1 MKIMQY
7 LYVLTSTPKDNYYE
21 QFLLSLV
28 SLRLLMPD
36 AYVIL
41 LCDSKTKNTLIDKRK
56 EYEKY
61 ISKVVSVKAPDTL
74 SQVEVSRW
82 LKTSMRRLIEGSFLF
97 IDCDTIITE
106 DLSSISKLNI
116 SIGGCLDCHSLLD
129 KHHNKKMFKENEKKL
144 GFSSHLSNK
153 QINSGII
160 FCSDTPDTHKIFD
173 RWHELWLFSKDKNI
187 IRDQPSLNMAIY
199 ENESCFTELD
209 GTWNCQI
216 ISNYLPF
223 LVNAKIIHYFATKLY
238 MYTSP
243 YIFASEDI
251 FNKIKEMGTIP
262 DFVYKLLQNPKSA
275 FVSETRIYAGEYMF
289 AVLDSDLFKTLFFL
303 KKLLPFIFNSLNAFF
318 SLLKKFGKLFLIRR
332 NKRKNAFKYYN

>member
-216 ISNYLPF
+216 AYNGLPYLSNS
-223 LVNAKIIHYFATKLY
+223 KIIHYFATD
-238 MYTSP
+238 TAFNESP
-243 YIFASEDI
+243 FLLASENI
-251 FNKIKEMGTIP
+251 FKIIKEKGNIP
-262 DFVYKLLQNPKSA
+262 DNVLELLNDPKSA
-275 FVSETRIYAGEYMF
+275 FVAKSQIIAGNALLY
-289 AVLDSDLFKTLFFL
+289 VINSDLFKFDVLLRKKIPFFFNIL
-303 KKLLPFIFNSLNAFF
+303 NIICSFFKKIA
-318 SLLKKFGKLFLIRR
+318 KIFLIRSGKT
-332 NKRKNAFKYYN
+332 NIYN